1 MPICVAS
8 PRSVTRACCPTTR
21 RRSATCRT
29 TGGVGPG
36 SKCARPR
43 ASRTP
48 TSTICARPQR
58 RLNPFGWRTN
68 AEVPGIALRLDLPQ
82 PIGVELL
89 DQQLQ
94 QGQLSAR
101 GVDNVLRLAW
111 TIADLAQADRPN
123 QEHLDQALALH
134 GRAAVNVQ
142 S

>member
-1 MPICVAS
+1 
-8 PRSVTRACCPTTR
+8 
-21 RRSATCRT
+21 
-29 TGGVGPG
+29 
-36 SKCARPR
+36 
-43 ASRTP
+43 
-48 TSTICARPQR
+48 
-58 RLNPFGWRTN
+58 
-68 AEVPGIALRLDLPQ
+68 VPGIALRLDLPQ